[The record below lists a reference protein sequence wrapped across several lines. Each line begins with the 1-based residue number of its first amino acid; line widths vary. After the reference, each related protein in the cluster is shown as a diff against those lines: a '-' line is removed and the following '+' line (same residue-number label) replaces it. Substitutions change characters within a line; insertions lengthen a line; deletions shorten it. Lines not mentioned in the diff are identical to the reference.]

1 VILCGGSGER
11 LWPASRPWRPKPF
24 LRLVGDRSSFQE
36 TALRAQGLGPL
47 VVLGGAAHAGLIAE
61 QLAEMGVEAVVL
73 LEPVARDTAAA
84 IAVAAAW
91 VAGRE
96 PDAIVAVLAS
106 DHHIPDAPAFR
117 AAIAETLAAAAGG
130 AIVTLGL
137 KPTSASEALGYIR
150 PGEGADPVK
159 PIAAF
164 DEKPDAVAAA
174 ALVEAGALWNS
185 GTFVARAATLL
196 AETQQWAPDV
206 ATAAQAALSAATTE
220 AGVVQ
225 LGADFARAPSIAFDR
240 AVMERTD
247 RGAVLP
253 ADFAWSDLGA
263 WDAVLAAADPDADGN
278 VVQGAASTPGSR
290 QVLVRAAPGM
300 RVSVVGAMRLAVV
313 VEADAVLVCDLGHA
327 QAVRDVS
334 GQGGGRFASLAE
346 AARWFDS
353 WLRTAALPLWGAVGV
368 DPETGGFR
376 EALTWEGRPFDPRRR
391 TRVQARQAFVFAR
404 AATDGLPGPW
414 RAVAERGF
422 DWFAQH
428 ARRSDGLF
436 ATTLDVR
443 GAQTS
448 SEPHLYEHAFVL
460 LALAALERADEAEAV
475 LAALDAFRHPQGG
488 FREAGE
494 HPFQANAHMHLL
506 EAAIAWEQAGGG
518 PVWRALADEL
528 TDLAV
533 TRLIDPVTGTL
544 HEFFDADWR
553 PLAGDAGLIEPGHQF
568 EWAWLLAQR
577 PGARGVAAARGLFE
591 AGRRGFDPGLG
602 MIVNALHD
610 DLSVRDP
617 AARLWPQT
625 EHLKAALALDDEA
638 AALEAAGAMAAFLDT
653 PVRGVWRERRAA
665 HGGFIAQPSP
675 ATSLYH
681 LYLAI
686 RELAR
691 FAGEPC

>member
-24 LRLVGDRSSFQE
+24 LRLAGERSSFQE
-36 TALRAQGLGPL
+36 AALRARGLGPL
-47 VVLGGAAHAGLIAE
+47 VMLGGAAHAGLIAE
-61 QLAEMGVEAVVL
+61 QLAEVGVDAHVL
-73 LEPVARDTAAA
+73 LEPAPRNTAAA
-84 IAVAAAW
+84 IAAAAAW
-91 VAGRE
+91 VAERE
-96 PDAIVAVLAS
+96 PEAVIAVLAA
-106 DHHIPDAPAFR
+106 DHHIPDASAFR

-137 KPTSASEALGYIR
+137 KPTSASEALGYIQ
-150 PGEGADPVK
+150 PGVGPDPVK

-164 DEKPDAVAAA
+164 EEKPDAEAAK
-174 ALVEAGALWNS
+174 ALVDAGALWNS

-196 AETQQWAPDV
+196 EEMQRWAPEV
-206 ATAAQAALSAATTE
+206 AAAAQAAVVEATVE
-220 AGVVQ
+220 AGAVQ
-225 LGADFARAPSIAFDR
+225 LGAAFARAPSIAFDR

-253 ADFAWSDLGA
+253 VDFVWSDLGA
-263 WDAVLAAADPDADGN
+263 WDAVLAAAGPDADGN
-278 VVQGAASTPGSR
+278 AVQGAVSTPGST

-300 RVSVVGAMRLAVV
+300 RVAVVGAARLAVV
-313 VEADAVLVCDLGHA
+313 VETDAVLVCDLDHA
-327 QAVRDVS
+327 QAVRDAS

-346 AARWFDS
+346 AAAWFDS
-353 WLRTAALPLWGAVGV
+353 WLRTAALPLWGTVGV
-368 DPETGGFR
+368 DPGTGGFR

-404 AATDGLPGPW
+404 AAADGLPGPW
-414 RAVAERGF
+414 GAVAARGF
-422 DWFAQH
+422 DWLAQH
-428 ARRSDGLF
+428 ARRPDGLF
-436 ATTLDVR
+436 ATTLAVD
-443 GAQTS
+443 GAQAS
-448 SEPHLYEHAFVL
+448 PEPHLYEHAFVL
-460 LALAALERADEAEAV
+460 LALAALGRPAEAEAV
-475 LAALDAFRHPQGG
+475 LAAADVFRHPQGG
-488 FREAGE
+488 FRETGE

-518 PVWRALADEL
+518 PVWTALADEL
-528 TDLAV
+528 TELAV
-533 TRLIDPVTGTL
+533 TRLIDPAAGTL

-553 PLAGDAGLIEPGHQF
+553 PLAGQAGLIEPGHQF

-577 PGARGVAAARGLFE
+577 PDERGVAAAHRLFE

-610 DLSVRDP
+610 DFSVRDP

-625 EHLKAALALDDEA
+625 EHLKAALMLGEAA
-638 AALEAAGAMAAFLDT
+638 AALEAAGAMAAFLDA

>member
-1 VILCGGSGER
+1 
-11 LWPASRPWRPKPF
+11 
-24 LRLVGDRSSFQE
+24 
-36 TALRAQGLGPL
+36 
-47 VVLGGAAHAGLIAE
+47 
-61 QLAEMGVEAVVL
+61 M
-73 LEPVARDTAAA
+73 
-84 IAVAAAW
+84 
-91 VAGRE
+91 
-96 PDAIVAVLAS
+96 
-106 DHHIPDAPAFR
+106 
-117 AAIAETLAAAAGG
+117 
-130 AIVTLGL
+130 
-137 KPTSASEALGYIR
+137 KPTSASEALGYIQ
-150 PGEGADPVK
+150 PGKGPGPVK

-164 DEKPDAVAAA
+164 EEKPDAEAAK
-174 ALVEAGALWNS
+174 ALVDAGALWNS

-196 AETQQWAPDV
+196 AETQRWAPEV
-206 ATAAQAALSAATTE
+206 AAAAQAAVAEATTA
-220 AGVVQ
+220 AGVVR
-225 LGADFARAPSIAFDR
+225 LGAAFARAPQIAFDR

-263 WDAVLAAADPDADGN
+263 WDAVLDAAGPDSDGN
-278 VVQGAASTPGSR
+278 AVQGAVSTPGSS

-300 RVSVVGAMRLAVV
+300 RVAVVGATRLAVV
-313 VEADAVLVCDLGHA
+313 VEADGVLVCDLDHA
-327 QAVRDVS
+327 QAVRGAP
-334 GQGGGRFASLAE
+334 GQGVGRFASLAE
-346 AARWFDS
+346 AAAWFDS
-353 WLRTAALPLWGAVGV
+353 WLRTAALPLWATVGV
-368 DPETGGFR
+368 DAATGGFR
-376 EALTWEGRPFDPRRR
+376 EALTLEGRPFDPQRR

-404 AATDGLPGPW
+404 AAADGLPGPW
-414 RAVAERGF
+414 GAVATRGF

-428 ARRSDGLF
+428 ARRPDGLF
-436 ATTLDVR
+436 ATTLDAS

-448 SEPHLYEHAFVL
+448 SQPHLYEHAFVL
-460 LALAALERADEAEAV
+460 LALAALGRPEEAEAV
-475 LAALDAFRHPQGG
+475 LAGLDGFRHPQGG

-518 PVWRALADEL
+518 TAWRALADEL

-533 TRLIDPVTGTL
+533 TRLIDPATGTL

-553 PLAGDAGLIEPGHQF
+553 PLAGEAGLIEPGHQF

-577 PGARGVAAARGLFE
+577 PAARGMAAARPLFA
-591 AGRRGFDPGLG
+591 AGRRGLDPGLG

-610 DLSVRDP
+610 DGSVRDP

-625 EHLKAALALDDEA
+625 EHLKAALVLGEEA
-638 AALEAAGAMAAFLDT
+638 AALEAANAMAAFLDT